1 MQRKTTILNKFIVC
15 FHVDFA
21 LMSDKI
27 QLIVRIFI
35 PIVSILFSDAICYL
49 ITRYYPPKKPLFFA
63 FCIFSNTIFYDNIE
77 KYDHSAI

>member
-35 PIVSILFSDAICYL
+35 LIVSMLFSGVIRYL
-49 ITRYYPPKKPLFFA
+49 IIKYIRQKNPLFA

-77 KYDHSAI
+77 RYDHSAI

>member
-1 MQRKTTILNKFIVC
+1 MQRKTTILNNFIVC

-35 PIVSILFSDAICYL
+35 LIVSMLFSGTIRYL
-49 ITRYYPPKKPLFFA
+49 ITKHIRQKSPSFS
-63 FCIFSNTIFYDNIE
+63 FCIFSNTIFYDSIE
-77 KYDHSAI
+77 RYDHSAI

>member
-15 FHVDFA
+15 FHVAFA

-35 PIVSILFSDAICYL
+35 LIVSMLFYGAIRYL
-49 ITRYYPPKKPLFFA
+49 ITKYIRQKSPS
-63 FCIFSNTIFYDNIE
+63 FCILYIFKHHIL
-77 KYDHSAI
+77 